1 MTFHSELVGMT
12 FQLTQQLSGRDDILL
27 GYLIRYRVQGMAKA
41 VTTCYSARTLTQ
53 QLSGR
58 HDIPL

>member
-1 MTFHSELVGMT
+1 MAKAVTTCYSART
-12 FQLTQQLSGRDDILL
+12 LTQQLSGRDDIPLR
-27 GYLIRYRVQGMAKA
+27 YLIRQRVQGIAKA

>member
-1 MTFHSELVGMT
+1 
-12 FQLTQQLSGRDDILL
+12 
-27 GYLIRYRVQGMAKA
+27 MAKA

-58 HDIPL
+58 DDIPL

>member
-1 MTFHSELVGMT
+1 
-12 FQLTQQLSGRDDILL
+12 
-27 GYLIRYRVQGMAKA
+27 MAKA

-58 HDIPL
+58 DDIPLRYLIRQRVQGIAKAVTTC